1 MGASFVLSDNISRC
15 LMMYIS
21 PAPTITAQ
29 NAKKRRVLRRGAQL
43 VKKASQSS
51 HPQVRKG

>member
-1 MGASFVLSDNISRC
+1 MGASFVLSDNIIRC